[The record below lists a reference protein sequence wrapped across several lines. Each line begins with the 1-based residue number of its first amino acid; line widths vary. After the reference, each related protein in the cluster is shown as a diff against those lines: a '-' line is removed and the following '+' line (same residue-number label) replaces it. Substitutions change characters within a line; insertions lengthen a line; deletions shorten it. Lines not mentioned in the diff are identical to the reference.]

1 MTDTS
6 TLSGA
11 RAGAFALYKVLI
23 ALFAVAVV
31 VQIFLAG
38 LGAFGDEV
46 AIASTDLEPHR
57 ILGYL
62 LTVPLALVLLVL
74 ALVACPGRRIEPMT
88 AGLVVL
94 GLVELQLGRSGAD
107 LPLLG
112 GLHALLA
119 FLLLGLAGSLV
130 KLALDR

>member
-74 ALVACPGRRIEPMT
+74 ALVARPGR
-88 AGLVVL
+88 
-94 GLVELQLGRSGAD
+94 
-107 LPLLG
+107 
-112 GLHALLA
+112 
-119 FLLLGLAGSLV
+119 GSS
-130 KLALDR
+130 R